1 MFQKDKGIL
10 NSIIWNVYVK
20 PYTHILNLFLRL
32 MTQLFND
39 STQVKNNEYTVY
51 SSLRPV
57 LIMEIKIKP
66 MEVD

>member
-1 MFQKDKGIL
+1 
-10 NSIIWNVYVK
+10 
-20 PYTHILNLFLRL
+20 